1 MRRDTEVD
9 TKCCSQELRNK
20 IFFHCLYTVSY
31 ITGVS
36 SMINKKSLVF
46 FLVLSIFGV
55 MGTLIFTSNA
65 ASLSDVVSQINV
77 GFLILCLIGVPILD
91 WLVAG
96 LRMWL
101 FTSAICP
108 SVPYLACVRNCAIGS
123 FMCSVTPS
131 QTGGGI
137 AQIWVLTQEGAKAGQ
152 AITVLLMT
160 FLTSLMFYLVAAAF
174 LWLASDHIIF
184 PTTINSSVFASAVT
198 VFALVAGGL
207 LLALLYPSYVI
218 KLIGFYSN
226 KLNEES
232 AFKKYSLKFAGWL
245 KDSSIASQMIIKKH
259 KTRFFLAILLSIV
272 IFCNKFFAA
281 YLAARALGIDVSLEQ
296 VLIIQMFLNI
306 ILYFL
311 PTPGG
316 SGGAEIGSAMLMA
329 SIIPGSLLAAH
340 TIIWRSALAYLA
352 VVVGGLFFVWY
363 LHRATK
369 KAEQNTGL
377 QVQ

>member
-1 MRRDTEVD
+1 
-9 TKCCSQELRNK
+9 
-20 IFFHCLYTVSY
+20 
-31 ITGVS
+31 
-36 SMINKKSLVF
+36 MINKKSLVF
-46 FLVLSIFGV
+46 FLVLSVFGV
-55 MGTLIFTSNA
+55 MGTFLFTSNT
-65 ASLSDVVSQINV
+65 ASLNDVVSQINV
-77 GFLILCLIGVPILD
+77 GFLLLCIIGVPIVD

-160 FLTSLMFYLVAAAF
+160 FLTSLMFYLVGASF
-174 LWLASDHIIF
+174 LWLASDQIVF
-184 PTTINSSVFASAVT
+184 PTTINSTVFATAVS

-207 LLALLYPSYVI
+207 LLALLYPTYVI
-218 KLIGFYSN
+218 KLIAIGSD
-226 KLNEES
+226 KLKGQS
-232 AFKKYSLKFAGWL
+232 VIKKYASRFVGWL
-245 KDSSIASQMIIKKH
+245 KDSSVASQMVMKKH

-329 SIIPGSLLAAH
+329 SLIPGSLLAAH
-340 TIIWRSALAYLA
+340 TIIWRSALTYLA
-352 VVVGGLFFVWY
+352 VIIGGLFFVWY
-363 LHRATK
+363 LHKVTK
-369 KAEQNTGL
+369 SPEQKPAL